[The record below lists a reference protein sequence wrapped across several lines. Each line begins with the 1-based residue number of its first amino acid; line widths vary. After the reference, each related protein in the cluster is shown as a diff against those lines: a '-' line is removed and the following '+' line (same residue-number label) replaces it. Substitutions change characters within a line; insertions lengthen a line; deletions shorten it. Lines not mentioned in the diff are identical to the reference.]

1 MMRTIL
7 KIDFAENG
15 ISALDGFDLTAK
27 NCDFEN
33 IFLLTDL
40 FFKSVF
46 ILVRGKNEK

>member
-33 IFLLTDL
+33 IF
-40 FFKSVF
+40 F
-46 ILVRGKNEK
+46 ID